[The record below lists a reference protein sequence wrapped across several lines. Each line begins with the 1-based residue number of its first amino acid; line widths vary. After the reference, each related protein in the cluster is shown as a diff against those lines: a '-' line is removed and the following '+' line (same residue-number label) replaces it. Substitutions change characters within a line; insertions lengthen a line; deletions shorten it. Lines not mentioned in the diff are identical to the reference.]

1 MASMRYL
8 QQEATAEGPQPHPDV
23 HSKDSPS
30 GFVLALAMTTV
41 FVVFV
46 MFPLCLLGRR
56 RRQRLRQAQLQR
68 QALDAYRSRATSG
81 GDDVQMRRQW
91 ESRYHTVESW
101 IVTKPA
107 HEHDDVCQALT
118 GPNGSASSSGAG
130 SGAVAD
136 TPEDVFCEG
145 WERDEGNASEC
156 GESECPICF
165 ERLEAGELLS
175 WSANPQCDHVFHHGC
190 IKEWLLDRR
199 DCPFCRT
206 VFLPVDAFGT
216 REALATHIPD
226 LILGQKRRIAPCFY
240 CLEHRVVRSPSSTQL
255 DAMNLN
261 PMLRLQIGDR
271 STHLPDRMTL
281 SGIRRR
287 LGRDTNG
294 ADRVGSEE
302 VSAAAYDG
310 GNGSSS
316 SIDPN
321 LSHHRTNPRRVGEDT
336 DQSVSEQCHPVECLN
351 DEISVLH
358 CPPSVLEL
366 EGLDG
371 LIPDRSLND
380 DRLATNGSIAGDPCE
395 VGESRG
401 RDLTSRIPSDPDSS
415 PQPSTISP
423 SDRYG
428 AVTSTAP
435 AELHTPPPDD
445 NPFPPRRSS

>member
-1 MASMRYL
+1 MRYL
-8 QQEATAEGPQPHPDV
+8 QQESATAEGPQPHPEG

-30 GFVLALAMTTV
+30 GFVLALSMTTV
-41 FVVFV
+41 FAVFV
-46 MFPLCLLGRR
+46 MVPLCLLGRR

-68 QALDAYRSRATSG
+68 QALETYRSRGAAASEG
-81 GDDVQMRRQW
+81 GDDVHMRRLW
-91 ESRYHTVESW
+91 ESRYHTIESW

-107 HEHDDVCQALT
+107 HEHDDVCRALT
-118 GPNGSASSSGAG
+118 GPKGSASSFGAG
-130 SGAVAD
+130 SGGAVAD
-136 TPEDVFCEG
+136 TPDEVFCEG
-145 WERDEGNASEC
+145 WENNDANASAN

-190 IKEWLLDRR
+190 IKEWLLDRK

-216 REALATHIPD
+216 REALAAHIPD
-226 LILGQKRRIAPCFY
+226 LILGQKRRTAPCFY

-261 PMLRLQIGDR
+261 PILRQQIGDR
-271 STHLPDRMTL
+271 STHLPDRNTL
-281 SGIRRR
+281 SSIRRR

-294 ADRVGSEE
+294 ADRVESEE
-302 VSAAAYDG
+302 VAAAAYDG

-336 DQSVSEQCHPVECLN
+336 DQSASEHCHAAECLD

-371 LIPDRSLND
+371 LIPERCMND
-380 DRLATNGSIAGDPCE
+380 DRLVANGSIAGEPCN
-395 VGESRG
+395 VGESTSRG
-401 RDLTSRIPSDPDSS
+401 PTSRIPSDHDSS
-415 PQPSTISP
+415 LQHSTIIP
-423 SDRYG
+423 SD
-428 AVTSTAP
+428 P
-435 AELHTPPPDD
+435 
-445 NPFPPRRSS
+445 